1 MKKLVSFCLAVIMIF
16 TILPVSAF
24 AAETDQQGCEALI
37 NKAATVFPEYA
48 EKLLHPT
55 RNSSYSTQAASP
67 RVLVADEVRP
77 VSATESIS
85 LAEYSDGLILLSA
98 YEADDVDYIYEPV
111 GPVPDPS
118 LSVRKYTANITATS
132 VYNGY
137 YGYGY
142 IKGISYTINTGVNV
156 YDKITNRGTV
166 SKGSNCNHAAF
177 VSSRTNESA
186 TGYAMLEYGFGFKIG
201 PRSDQF
207 ISTELVISVGE
218 DSAVASHSVR

>member
-16 TILPVSAF
+16 AILPVSAF
-24 AAETDQQGCEALI
+24 AVETDQQGCEALI

-67 RVLVADEVRP
+67 RVLVANEVRP

-85 LAEYSDGLILLSA
+85 LAEYSDGLILLSD
-98 YEADDVDYIYEPV
+98 YEDITDYTYEPV
-111 GPVPDPS
+111 GSVPDPS

-142 IKGISYTINTGVNV
+142 IKNVSYTINTGVNV

-166 SKGSNCNHAAF
+166 SKGSNCNSATF
-177 VSSRTNESA
+177 VYSRANESA
-186 TGYAMLEYGFGFKIG
+186 TGYAMLEYDFGFITG
-201 PRSDQF
+201 PGQF
-207 ISTELVISVGE
+207 ITTELVINVGE
-218 DSAVASHSVR
+218 DSAVVSHSVRW